1 MSHLCFD
8 DVSRSGKHLKLV
20 IQSIAVLVYQR
31 LKVLNMAG
39 NFRGSKRQ
47 ISWNLAIFSKQ
58 GGLFLKK
65 SWGMRRAMDL
75 PPLQF
80 EDHPQFPSDF
90 ATEGDSIGAMRSS
103 PSIIWIWGVSWQFL
117 SQGGSPVVTMVSRKC
132 HFSMTTLRG
141 WDDGNFDKLLWLR
154 RN

>member
-8 DVSRSGKHLKLV
+8 DVSRSGKHLKKLV
-20 IQSIAVLVYQR
+20 ISIAVLVYQR

-65 SWGMRRAMDL
+65 PWGMRRPMDL

-80 EDHPQFPSDF
+80 EDHP
-90 ATEGDSIGAMRSS
+90 
-103 PSIIWIWGVSWQFL
+103 
-117 SQGGSPVVTMVSRKC
+117 
-132 HFSMTTLRG
+132 
-141 WDDGNFDKLLWLR
+141 
-154 RN
+154 